1 MKARWKKGRE
11 LLLGPSVTD
20 DPESCNDVCSAQANN
35 SSERDPIG
43 AMAIGCRL

>member
-20 DPESCNDVCSAQANN
+20 DPESCVQCTQANN
-35 SSERDPIG
+35 SSKKDPAG
-43 AMAIGCRL
+43 AMAVGYRL

>member
-20 DPESCNDVCSAQANN
+20 DPESCNDVCTLANN
-35 SSERDPIG
+35 SSKKDPAG